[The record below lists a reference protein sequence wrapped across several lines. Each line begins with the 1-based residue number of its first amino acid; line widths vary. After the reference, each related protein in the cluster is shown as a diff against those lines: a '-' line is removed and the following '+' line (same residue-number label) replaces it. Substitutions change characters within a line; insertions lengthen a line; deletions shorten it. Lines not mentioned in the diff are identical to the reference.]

1 MDFSLDENQKAF
13 LKLAQAFVKK
23 LDLQNGFSP
32 ELTKKAWEAGFL
44 SMSIPEEQGGLA
56 LDPLTIALIIE
67 EIAYGCGGLAVAIR
81 VSSMANEAIAAYGNE
96 AQKEKYLTPFTQKPM
111 LASFC
116 VTEAEAGSDIPAMST
131 FIKKRDDGKYV
142 LNGTKLFITNA
153 NYAEQFIVFCKLS
166 DPRSQFLACVVVP
179 KDPKEG
185 KIEVGAPSG
194 ELDRHFLNM
203 TDVTFKDVVVDPS
216 EIIGDRRCG
225 FNYFLDALDFSRT
238 MMAAVGCGVA
248 RKAYDLTL
256 HYTKSR
262 VQFGQRICDLPVA
275 RETLV
280 KMFNKAKTAYV
291 ATMHAAWKL
300 KNRDRDKAVYAA
312 MAKNL
317 AAEAAVFNGKEGL
330 HLHGGYG
337 FMREYEIAR
346 LVLEGHFID
355 IGEGTREILSMNEG
369 RELVNVHQ

>member
-1 MDFSLDENQKAF
+1 MDFSLDEDQKTF

-23 LDLQNGFSP
+23 LDLQKGFSP
-32 ELTKKAWEAGFL
+32 ELIKRAWEAGFL

-81 VSSMANEAIAAYGNE
+81 VSGMANEAIAAYGNS
-96 AQKEKYLTPFTQKPM
+96 AQKERYLTPFTQRPM

-116 VTEAEAGSDIPAMST
+116 VTETEAGSDIPAMRT

-142 LNGTKLFITNA
+142 LNGTKRFISNA
-153 NYAEQFIVFCKLS
+153 NYAEQFIVFCKLG
-166 DPRSQFLACVVVP
+166 DPESKFMVCLIAP
-179 KDPKEG
+179 KDPEEG
-185 KIEVGAPSG
+185 EIEIGKPSG

-203 TDVTFKDVVVDPS
+203 ADVAFKDVVIDPS
-216 EIIGDRRCG
+216 QIIGDRRCG
-225 FNYFLDALDFSRT
+225 FNYFLNALDFSRT

-256 HYTKSR
+256 NYTKSR

-275 RETLV
+275 REMLV

-300 KNRDRDKAVYAA
+300 KNGDRDKAVHAA

-317 AAEAAVFNGKEGL
+317 AAEAAIFNGKEGL

-346 LVLEGHFID
+346 LVLEGHI
-355 IGEGTREILSMNEG
+355 IETGEGTREILSMIQG
-369 RELVNVHQ
+369 REIIQQ